1 MLPLSNLNSG
11 AAESGDSSKE
21 TVIAGIVRGLFGEES
36 GAQSGT
42 QTRKVSR
49 SLPRMEGG
57 WLSPDGLVFEPT
69 YVSSHWDRSPSG
81 HSNAALIWVT
91 EHHPEMLP
99 DGKSNR
105 ALAEIARSIMFK
117 LGFARIAAADSELE
131 IEGVA
136 TRAQIEA
143 VLRRGIE
150 DEVRVVHTL
159 KSAKSVLYDPAVR
172 PS

>member
-1 MLPLSNLNSG
+1 
-11 AAESGDSSKE
+11 
-21 TVIAGIVRGLFGEES
+21 
-36 GAQSGT
+36 
-42 QTRKVSR
+42 
-49 SLPRMEGG
+49 
-57 WLSPDGLVFEPT
+57 
-69 YVSSHWDRSPSG
+69 
-81 HSNAALIWVT
+81 
-91 EHHPEMLP
+91 
-99 DGKSNR
+99 
-105 ALAEIARSIMFK
+105 MFK